1 MCNICNF
8 ADCDNCGEY
17 ILSNHECNP
26 DFVETYT
33 ILKMDT
39 RPCPRCKIRISK
51 TEGCDDMFCTNCKAK
66 FSWRTGEF
74 RVDGHNPH
82 QEEYESALAAAK
94 LKNDPMIR
102 ARDRLRAA
110 TEEMTK
116 ILKRA
121 KCRFAEFELLACV
134 QKAFY
139 ESLNFQPHED
149 MDEMINIL
157 RNRYIAGYI
166 DYNEFEQ
173 DLSNTVLFV
182 EYRDMKIKLLLPILE
197 RLISTTELFS
207 MDIVLNIHFQPKMFE
222 VAFRRDREMYY
233 DTLKRLDVYRIPNVN
248 CARPYRFMFV
258 EYYDTILNE
267 AIVKDI
273 THYPVNIP
281 PVGVYTPRFGYIPIH
296 VS

>member
-1 MCNICNF
+1 MYAHENGCPWNESICEN
-8 ADCDNCGEY
+8 AAILGNLDCLKYARENGCPWNAQACLAKTKSKECREY
-17 ILSNHECNP
+17 ILENITGPKQYDTS
-26 DFVETYT
+26 
-33 ILKMDT
+33 MDT
-39 RPCPRCKIRISK
+39 KS
-51 TEGCDDMFCTNCKAK
+51 DDDECTVC
-66 FSWRTGEF
+66 
-74 RVDGHNPH
+74 
-82 QEEYESALAAAK
+82 YEN
-94 LKNDPMIR
+94 KNKVHV
-102 ARDRLRAA
+102 
-110 TEEMTK
+110 T
-116 ILKRA
+116 
-121 KCRFAEFELLACV
+121 
-134 QKAFY
+134 
-139 ESLNFQPHED
+139 
-149 MDEMINIL
+149 
-157 RNRYIAGYI
+157 
-166 DYNEFEQ
+166 
-173 DLSNTVLFV
+173 
-182 EYRDMKIKLLLPILE
+182 ILE